1 MNNPAGFH
9 EITGQGYEFWYDN
22 VLELDGINPQVAAR
36 LARGLD
42 RWKKFKIPYQT
53 MMHSQLEKLLT
64 NPLSNDVKEVIQ
76 KALI

>member
-9 EITGQGYEFWYDN
+9 DISGQGYEFWYDN

-36 LARGLD
+36 LARSLD

-53 MMHSQLEKLLT
+53 MMHSQLEKLLA

-76 KALI
+76 KALT